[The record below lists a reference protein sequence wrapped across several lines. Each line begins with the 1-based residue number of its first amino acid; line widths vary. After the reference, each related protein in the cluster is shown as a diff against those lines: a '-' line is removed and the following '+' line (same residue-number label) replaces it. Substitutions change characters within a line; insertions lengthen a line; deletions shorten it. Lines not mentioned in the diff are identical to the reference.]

1 MDTACPF
8 GQSRIEQR
16 SAPDRHLKP
25 HGRGLPVPAE
35 RLSTKLRRLRL
46 SAGLTQHETAR
57 RAGISVG
64 MLRDLEQG
72 RTTTPRKASLAELAG
87 ERTPAIRVNI
97 LGPFELLVDGAP
109 TPVGG
114 HKQALILGM
123 LALHANEYV
132 PRDELAEYVWGTHR
146 PVEYAALL
154 YSYVARL
161 RKRLAT
167 AAGIVSSRQRYQLT
181 LSPECLDATALDGA
195 TA

>member
-1 MDTACPF
+1 M
-8 GQSRIEQR
+8 
-16 SAPDRHLKP
+16 
-25 HGRGLPVPAE
+25 PAE

-72 RTTTPRKASLAELAG
+72 RTTTPRKASLAALATTLGVDPAELAG

-123 LALHANEYV
+123 LALHANEY
-132 PRDELAEYVWGTHR
+132 LAAV
-146 PVEYAALL
+146 VLN
-154 YSYVARL
+154 
-161 RKRLAT
+161 
-167 AAGIVSSRQRYQLT
+167 
-181 LSPECLDATALDGA
+181 D
-195 TA
+195 

>member
-72 RTTTPRKASLAELAG
+72 RTTTPRKSSLAGLATVLGVDPADLAG
-87 ERTPAIRVNI
+87 GRTPAISMNI
-97 LGPFELLVDGAP
+97 LGPLELVLAAVR
-109 TPVGG
+109 TRVGG
-114 HKQALILGM
+114 HKQAVILGM
-123 LALHANEYV
+123 H
-132 PRDELAEYVWGTHR
+132 
-146 PVEYAALL
+146 
-154 YSYVARL
+154 
-161 RKRLAT
+161 
-167 AAGIVSSRQRYQLT
+167 
-181 LSPECLDATALDGA
+181 
-195 TA
+195 

>member
-1 MDTACPF
+1 M
-8 GQSRIEQR
+8 
-16 SAPDRHLKP
+16 
-25 HGRGLPVPAE
+25 PAE

-72 RTTTPRKASLAELAG
+72 RTTTPRKASLAALATTLGVDPAELAG

-123 LALHANEYV
+123 LALAVDAGILTALIGSINLGLFGFTESLDAPFV
-132 PRDELAEYVWGTHR
+132 VESIVIETLTALALALWVTVDRMAQHQHR
-146 PVEYAALL
+146 PIKLP
-154 YSYVARL
+154 
-161 RKRLAT
+161 T
-167 AAGIVSSRQRYQLT
+167 AAEPVHR
-181 LSPECLDATALDGA
+181 LSLIHI
-195 TA
+195 